1 MPKITQ
7 TVSRL
12 SQRALTFVIEDVSS
26 GILCLIFVLAVIGF
40 GIAYTLLTPRGDG
53 IGQNFKPLSD
63 ITLFTGIYFS
73 IVTISSLG
81 YGDMH
86 PMGFSKVLICVEV
99 LLGLAII
106 GILIAKVTSR
116 RLSYHVSR
124 LFSFEAQKRLEDFA
138 TQFDT
143 VRGDLDA
150 IMPKLATVYRDIPN
164 SESSS
169 SEDKVTLISDFQKI
183 ISDFQS
189 RCIELRDYFSDE
201 IAQEKN
207 YFQIAPASAMVR
219 VGNAVDGTFL
229 ILGLLITSL
238 SEQARAEI
246 FLNGHNRQAIFQ
258 AINSQKQVC
267 NLVDQNANDKET
279 REVFQRIEETCKG
292 IPASYFSV
300 PEVPRESQPDQVLK
314 GTDEPQ
320 QFSGVDN
327 EHTDSP

>member
-12 SQRALTFVIEDVSS
+12 SQRALTFIKEVIWHIVF
-26 GILCLIFVLAVIGF
+26 FVAVVIGF
-40 GIAYTLLTPRGDG
+40 GFLYTRFTPTGHG
-53 IGQNFKPLSD
+53 IGQNLKPLSD

-73 IVTISSLG
+73 IITISSLG

-86 PMGFSKVLICVEV
+86 PMGFSKALICVEV
-99 LLGLAII
+99 LLGLGVI
-106 GILIAKVTSR
+106 GSMIAKVTSR

-124 LFSFEAQKRLEDFA
+124 LFSFDAQKRLEDFA

-150 IMPKLATVYRDIPN
+150 IMQKLTTAYQSTPRQIPPPA
-164 SESSS
+164 
-169 SEDKVTLISDFQKI
+169 EDKRALISDFQKI
-183 ISDFQS
+183 ISDLKLK
-189 RCIELRDYFSDE
+189 CIELRDYFLDE

>member
-12 SQRALTFVIEDVSS
+12 SQRALTFVKEVIWH
-26 GILCLIFVLAVIGF
+26 ILFFVAVVIFF
-40 GIAYTLLTPRGDG
+40 GIAYTLLTPTGHG

-86 PMGFSKVLICVEV
+86 PMGFSKALICVEV
-99 LLGLAII
+99 LMGLAMI
-106 GILIAKVTSR
+106 GIMIAKVTSR

-124 LFSFEAQKRLEDFA
+124 LFSFDAQKRLEDFA

-189 RCIELRDYFSDE
+189 RCIELRDYFLDE

-267 NLVDQNANDKET
+267 NTNVIFRCPNFSNT
-279 REVFQRIEETCKG
+279 RQKRAQAYRRDRPPCLSEAVIVEVFQYIG
-292 IPASYFSV
+292 
-300 PEVPRESQPDQVLK
+300 Q
-314 GTDEPQ
+314 Q
-320 QFSGVDN
+320 QFNLV
-327 EHTDSP
+327 

>member
-63 ITLFTGIYFS
+63 ITFSTGIYFS

-86 PMGFSKVLICVEV
+86 PMGISKVLICVEV

-124 LFSFEAQKRLEDFA
+124 LFSFDAQKRLEDFA
-138 TQFDT
+138 TQFDS
-143 VRGDLDA
+143 VRVALDA

-169 SEDKVTLISDFQKI
+169 SEDKIALIADFQKI
-183 ISDFQS
+183 ISDFQL

-201 IAQEKN
+201 IAQENN
-207 YFQIAPASAMVR
+207 YFKIAPASAMVR
-219 VGNAVDGTFL
+219 VGDAVDGAFL

-238 SEQARAEI
+238 SEQARSEI

-267 NLVDQNANDKET
+267 NLVDQNATDQGT

-300 PEVPRESQPDQVLK
+300 PEIPRESQPDQVLQ

-320 QFSGVDN
+320 KFSGVDN
-327 EHTDSP
+327 EHTDFP

>member
-1 MPKITQ
+1 MIWHIL
-7 TVSRL
+7 V
-12 SQRALTFVIEDVSS
+12 FVAVVIFF
-26 GILCLIFVLAVIGF
+26 GIL
-40 GIAYTLLTPRGDG
+40 YTLFTPMGHG
-53 IGQNFKPLSD
+53 IGQNLKPLSD
-63 ITLFTGIYFS
+63 ITFSTGIYFS

-86 PMGFSKVLICVEV
+86 PMGISKVLICVEV
-99 LLGLAII
+99 LFGLAMI
-106 GILIAKVTSR
+106 GTMIAKVTSR

-124 LFSFEAQKRLEDFA
+124 LFSFDAQKRLEDFA
-138 TQFDT
+138 TQFDS
-143 VRGDLDA
+143 VRVDLDA

-169 SEDKVTLISDFQKI
+169 SEDKIALISAFQKI
-183 ISDFQS
+183 ISDFQL

-201 IAQEKN
+201 IAQENN
-207 YFQIAPASAMVR
+207 YFKIAPASAMVR
-219 VGNAVDGTFL
+219 IGDAVDSAFW

-267 NLVDQNANDKET
+267 NLVDQNATDQGT

-300 PEVPRESQPDQVLK
+300 PEVPRESQPDQVLQ

-327 EHTDSP
+327 EHTDFP